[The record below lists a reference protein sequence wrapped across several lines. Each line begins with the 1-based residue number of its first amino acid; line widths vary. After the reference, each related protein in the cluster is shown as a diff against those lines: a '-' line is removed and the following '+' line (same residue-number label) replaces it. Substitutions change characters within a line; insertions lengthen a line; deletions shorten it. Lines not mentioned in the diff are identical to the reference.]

1 MKENVGIVILLLVTT
16 IVYSIVLISIR
27 GNTKKTEDAE
37 GDLVLSE
44 DSVSYDMMSLRH
56 HEEDIPIP
64 TQAYYFATAPVS
76 SSERH
81 AVSTDGM
88 VGGIYRKADKVEK
101 PKPEELTPP
110 PDPVNLVIDLDYNSD
125 VDDTAALRIAAMLDR
140 MGRVNL
146 LAAMASTGGEK
157 VCKAMHSQL
166 SYDGYGGVPIG
177 MAVKNVPGG
186 SPYWDD
192 LINHYFSAGDYRAY
206 NSLELYKQVL
216 REMDRREKEKDKERK
231 RYKELFELK
240 DEEMPE
246 ELMAVEKIRIVT
258 TGYLVNVEALI
269 KDPEGNS
276 LMSKYVDSVW
286 VTGGVYLQG
295 DDHNFVCTKDCAQAA
310 RYVLA
315 HCPVTLV
322 FSSTASTDNEDGNSI
337 FCGGS
342 ILAQDKKGNDPV
354 AMAYRDYAKANNV
367 AIFGG
372 RNAWDP
378 FCLWAA
384 ALPQEETNTRL
395 EAVHMMIAESG
406 YNRFSY
412 QDPPNTQII
421 RRNSND
427 LGWYSSQLE
436 LLINAGLR

>member
-140 MGRVNL
+140 MGRVHL

-206 NSLELYKQVL
+206 NSL
-216 REMDRREKEKDKERK
+216 
-231 RYKELFELK
+231 
-240 DEEMPE
+240 
-246 ELMAVEKIRIVT
+246 
-258 TGYLVNVEALI
+258 
-269 KDPEGNS
+269 
-276 LMSKYVDSVW
+276 
-286 VTGGVYLQG
+286 
-295 DDHNFVCTKDCAQAA
+295 
-310 RYVLA
+310 
-315 HCPVTLV
+315 
-322 FSSTASTDNEDGNSI
+322 
-337 FCGGS
+337 
-342 ILAQDKKGNDPV
+342 
-354 AMAYRDYAKANNV
+354 
-367 AIFGG
+367 
-372 RNAWDP
+372 
-378 FCLWAA
+378 
-384 ALPQEETNTRL
+384 
-395 EAVHMMIAESG
+395 
-406 YNRFSY
+406 
-412 QDPPNTQII
+412 
-421 RRNSND
+421 
-427 LGWYSSQLE
+427 
-436 LLINAGLR
+436 